1 MSLKAYTEEWNKVL
15 NKLLHQNNF
24 PQWNTN
30 KQHWEDTELNPMEVY
45 VETLEGEKL
54 PIKWV
59 WKEILGPFGIDQRD
73 LKSNQ
78 IEHFF
83 TDIGFNTDSY
93 GRK

>member
-15 NKLLHQNNF
+15 NKLSVQNNI
-24 PQWNTN
+24 PQWNKD

-73 LKSNQ
+73 LKS
-78 IEHFF
+78 
-83 TDIGFNTDSY
+83 
-93 GRK
+93 